1 MRSNTTLIY
10 LKQILHGKFGNLT
23 TALAFSSH
31 LKRLRKSLLV
41 TFSTKLEKY
50 VDKEYIIVCI
60 CFENKIKLKFDFIFL
75 R

>member
-10 LKQILHGKFGNLT
+10 LKQILPGKFGNLT
-23 TALAFSSH
+23 N

-50 VDKEYIIVCI
+50 VDKQ
-60 CFENKIKLKFDFIFL
+60 
-75 R
+75 